1 MTSSWLVQ
9 VSMLTAMGFE
19 AEAAEAALTATGG
32 SVERAGDWLFSHM
45 DDLAAAV
52 AAVQGQA
59 AAATGGGSTAAAVA
73 GGSSSSSR

>member
-1 MTSSWLVQ
+1 MPWSWLVQ
-9 VSMLTAMGFE
+9 VSLLTAMGFE

-59 AAATGGGSTAAAVA
+59 AAAGGGSTAAAVA
-73 GGSSSSSR
+73 GGSSSSR

>member
-1 MTSSWLVQ
+1 
-9 VSMLTAMGFE
+9 MLTAMGFE

-59 AAATGGGSTAAAVA
+59 AAAAAGGGSTAAAVA
-73 GGSSSSSR
+73 GGSSSSR